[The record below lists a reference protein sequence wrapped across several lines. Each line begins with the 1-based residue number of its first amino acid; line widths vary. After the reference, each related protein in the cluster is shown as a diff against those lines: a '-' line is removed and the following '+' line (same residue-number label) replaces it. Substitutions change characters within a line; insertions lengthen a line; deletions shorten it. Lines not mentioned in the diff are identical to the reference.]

1 MVKYKRFLESCS
13 PWSKVTLAVKEKL
26 QHVPF
31 EKAITQLEWF
41 WWKDNSVIVNY
52 VHFYI
57 VRDIATAIKDLL
69 DAVNEV
75 FKNCQSVGKMAQYKE
90 VNYV

>member
-1 MVKYKRFLESCS
+1 MDCVLYFC
-13 PWSKVTLAVKEKL
+13 
-26 QHVPF
+26 
-31 EKAITQLEWF
+31 
-41 WWKDNSVIVNY
+41 
-52 VHFYI
+52 I

-90 VNYV
+90 VNYVYMLQLVYCSGEGSGKEGSKLTASLKDCVSLFLQ

>member
-1 MVKYKRFLESCS
+1 MERFNCRMILM
-13 PWSKVTLAVKEKL
+13 
-26 QHVPF
+26 
-31 EKAITQLEWF
+31 
-41 WWKDNSVIVNY
+41 DRNSVIMDC

-90 VNYV
+90 VNYVYM